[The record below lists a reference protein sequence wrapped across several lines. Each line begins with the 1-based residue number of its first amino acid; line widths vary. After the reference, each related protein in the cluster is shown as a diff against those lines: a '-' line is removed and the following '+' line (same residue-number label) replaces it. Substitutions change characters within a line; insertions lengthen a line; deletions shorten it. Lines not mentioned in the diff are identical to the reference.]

1 MTCRPN
7 LIWGLLAALSM
18 FPNLASYAL
27 AADPFAESESSIILV
42 SGNVPDITL
51 QQKVRPAGVAAA
63 TWQPVNSEERIQESS
78 GDIRFNKPVIGS
90 PNKLS
95 ASPIKKPENPLVQKP
110 AFKSPATRNVP
121 AAGGWAA
128 PQETDAALAKRSV
141 TRETTAVPQVTLQ
154 SRVVPTVIASDHV
167 DSMSGARTITFGR
180 PPIANQDQAAQVAA
194 VFQGEPPARPVVT
207 RAIASDQTQKL
218 RKPSWLQPIEISPQA
233 AAASSTP
240 NAQQPSSSISRPE
253 SGAMDERL
261 QVVSQ
266 ILADNQVAQAVQNEA
281 LPPSPAGASPES
293 ADARSGVRGGP
304 ELGDSAAYAVGC
316 DPPRPRLFWTAGV
329 EATFLSPDLN
339 SGGVSFEV
347 EEIDEARYDLCSTSA
362 DDIDSFYASPRIWL
376 GVQGCAWGAN
386 LRYWHLQA
394 AEGSFDPSI
403 GGLGTWDDFDC
414 GRPDLGFTSCSNLE
428 AYTIDLELTR
438 RFCVHDCAMLG
449 SVGIR
454 HADIEHNEA
463 LFGLANTDEGFL
475 TGSARANRLSRGT
488 GILLGLYG
496 RKPIYPCSCVHW
508 FYNARWSALWG
519 PTQTSTET
527 FASVLT
533 NSTGTPSGA
542 AASVNGAYTN
552 VDDTL
557 FVGEIQLGLEWNYA
571 LQCIPA
577 KAFFRAAIE
586 YQRWD
591 GGLGFSESQSFAGA
605 ETINPAV
612 ENSILTATAAAAE
625 PQMDLIGVTL
635 GAGLTW

>member
-1 MTCRPN
+1 MSPT
-7 LIWGLLAALSM
+7 LAL
-18 FPNLASYAL
+18 YAH
-27 AADPFAESESSIILV
+27 AADQPAESGSSIVLV
-42 SGNVPDITL
+42 SGTVPDITL
-51 QQKVRPAGVAAA
+51 QQNAHPARGTASS
-63 TWQPVNSEERIQESS
+63 WQPVSDQARIQESS
-78 GDIRFNKPVIGS
+78 GDIRFNRPVIGQS
-90 PNKLS
+90 NGSNVALIKEPAILPN
-95 ASPIKKPENPLVQKP
+95 QKP
-110 AFKSPATRNVP
+110 AFSSPTTRAVSES
-121 AAGGWAA
+121 GGWTPKQQADAA
-128 PQETDAALAKRSV
+128 PANRPAVREAAEVS
-141 TRETTAVPQVTLQ
+141 QVTLQ
-154 SRVVPTVIASDHV
+154 SQEAPSVVASDQS
-167 DSMSGARTITFGR
+167 DSAPVARTITFGQPR
-180 PPIANQDQAAQVAA
+180 NVDKDQAAQVAA

-207 RAIASDQTQKL
+207 RAIASNPAQGL
-218 RKPSWLQPIEISPQA
+218 RGSSFFLRNGTNPQA
-233 AAASSTP
+233 AATPFAPNSQQSASNVP
-240 NAQQPSSSISRPE
+240 RPDT
-253 SGAMDERL
+253 GAAEERL
-261 QVVSQ
+261 QDVTQ
-266 ILADNQVAQAVQNEA
+266 TLADNQITQAVQNEA
-281 LPPSPAGASPES
+281 LPPSPAGASPVS
-293 ADARSGVRGGP
+293 SGKSSGVRGGP

-339 SGGVSFEV
+339 SQGVNFEV
-347 EEIDEARYDLCSTSA
+347 QELDDLPPRYDFCSTSS

-394 AEGSFDPSI
+394 AEGAFDPSI

-414 GRPDLGFTSCSNLE
+414 GRPDLGFSSASNLE

-438 RFCVHDCAMLG
+438 RFCLHDCAMQG

-454 HADIEHNEA
+454 HADIEHNES
-463 LFGLANTDEGFL
+463 LFGLANTDEGLL
-475 TGSARANRLSRGT
+475 TGTARANRLSRGT

-496 RKPIYPCSCVHW
+496 RKPIYSCSSVHW

-519 PTQTSTET
+519 PTQTSAET

-571 LQCIPA
+571 LQCVPA

-591 GGLGFSESQSFAGA
+591 GGLGFSQSESFAGA
-605 ETINPAV
+605 EITAIPNV
-612 ENSILTATAAAAE
+612 QNSILTATAAASE
-625 PQMDLIGVTL
+625 PQMDLIGITL
-635 GAGLTW
+635 GTGLTW